1 MRLEPAELSYKATG
15 GLQCVQLYNTTDK
28 RKAVK
33 VSLTIKFETE
43 LRTSLSK
50 IFSNHRGPHN

>member
-33 VSLTIKFETE
+33 VSLFPVYQTLPQFYD
-43 LRTSLSK
+43 S
-50 IFSNHRGPHN
+50 